1 MLDEKYVV
9 QYSIFYYIVR
19 YQLDTKQVGIN
30 GLYSLKKVVKLL
42 ILNLSTHCDLTH
54 THIYNM
60 FRDCTVSSWKL
71 MHINRYSTRLCISGS
86 TGKQA
91 QF

>member
-1 MLDEKYVV
+1 MLDKKYVV

-54 THIYNM
+54 TSTI
-60 FRDCTVSSWKL
+60 CSETVQSL
-71 MHINRYSTRLCISGS
+71 HEN
-86 TGKQA
+86 
-91 QF
+91 